1 MRRGSAG
8 PKRQSMPLGQISK
21 HEFHIGISLQDI
33 AAPGSGEP
41 NPNPLHFIKHDIVA
55 CPVAELPWS
64 AATRVPRC
72 LGVFATDLT
81 DLWISRTLDI
91 EPQGIL
97 PVKVDRGQVSGF
109 FAGGTGIPRRARHG
123 DVVNRTRGTG

>member
-41 NPNPLHFIKHDIVA
+41 NRNPLHFIKHDIVA
-55 CPVAELPWS
+55 RPVVQL
-64 AATRVPRC
+64 
-72 LGVFATDLT
+72 
-81 DLWISRTLDI
+81 
-91 EPQGIL
+91 
-97 PVKVDRGQVSGF
+97 RG
-109 FAGGTGIPRRARHG
+109 PRRLVCRDAWAFSPQISQIYG
-123 DVVNRTRGTG
+123 